1 MDQATAV
8 ATAIATLTLSQ
19 LPAIGQP
26 LDAGTFVG
34 LTTTADG
41 THCAVVLLDDKPSKR
56 LNWDDA
62 KAWADS
68 VGCTL
73 PSRPVG
79 ALLFANARSSFEEAW
94 HWTCEE
100 FEHDGSYAWDQ
111 IFSNGV
117 QGSNVKSYEARAR
130 AVRLIHISA

>member
-1 MDQATAV
+1 MEQ
-8 ATAIATLTLSQ
+8 INFSS

-41 THCAVVLLDDKPSKR
+41 KHCAVLLLDDKPSKR
-56 LNWDDA
+56 LHWDDA
-62 KAWADS
+62 KDWADS
-68 VGCTL
+68 VGGTL

-100 FEHDGSYAWDQ
+100 FEHDGSTAWSQ
-111 IFSNGV
+111 TFSSGS
-117 QGSNVKSYEARAR
+117 QGIVFKSYEARAR

>member
-8 ATAIATLTLSQ
+8 ATAIATLTFAA

-41 THCAVVLLDDKPSKR
+41 KHCAVVLLDDKPIKR

-62 KAWADS
+62 KAWAD
-68 VGCTL
+68 GLGGTL
-73 PSRPVG
+73 PSRPVA
-79 ALLFANARSSFEEAW
+79 ALLFANARSSFEPYW
-94 HWTCEE
+94 HWSCEE
-100 FEHDGSYAWDQ
+100 HEHDGSDAWGQNFYYGRSGYD
-111 IFSNGV
+111 G
-117 QGSNVKSYEARAR
+117 KSYEARAR

>member
-8 ATAIATLTLSQ
+8 ATAIATLTFAA

-26 LDAGTFVG
+26 LDAGKFVG

-41 THCAVVLLDDKPSKR
+41 KHCAVVLLDDKPSKR

-68 VGCTL
+68 VGGTL

-79 ALLFANARSSFEEAW
+79 ALLFANARSSCEPNW

-100 FEHDGSYAWDQ
+100 YEHDGSYAWFQ
-111 IFSNGV
+111 YFFGFQSY
-117 QGSNVKSYEARAR
+117 NVKSYEARAR